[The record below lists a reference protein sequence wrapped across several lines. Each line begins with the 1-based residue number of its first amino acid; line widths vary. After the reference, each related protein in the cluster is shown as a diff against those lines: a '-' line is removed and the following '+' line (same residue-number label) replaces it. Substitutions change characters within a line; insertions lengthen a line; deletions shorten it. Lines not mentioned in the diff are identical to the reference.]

1 MESLIEKIEE
11 NAIEYNGS
19 KEDLLKRFI
28 EVTVSLFKKHQ
39 DFMDKMEE

>member
-11 NAIEYNGS
+11 NSIEYNGS
-19 KEDLLKRFI
+19 KEDLINRCI

-39 DFMDKMEE
+39 DFMDKLKE

>member
-19 KEDLLKRFI
+19 KEDLLNRFI
-28 EVTVSLFKKHQ
+28 EVTVSLLCKLCKL
-39 DFMDKMEE
+39 